1 MSFFTGYLHLRSVF
15 QLFFK
20 FPQQNGVELNI
31 FIYYLNLLIDFLFVI
46 VYMVTLFFFLLIY
59 IFFIILLSK
68 LNFIKATLLLVWC
81 TQFKTILRNCIKES

>member
-46 VYMVTLFFFLLIY
+46 VYMVTLFFFSFNIY
-59 IFFIILLSK
+59 IYILLFYC
-68 LNFIKATLLLVWC
+68 LNLTL
-81 TQFKTILRNCIKES
+81 